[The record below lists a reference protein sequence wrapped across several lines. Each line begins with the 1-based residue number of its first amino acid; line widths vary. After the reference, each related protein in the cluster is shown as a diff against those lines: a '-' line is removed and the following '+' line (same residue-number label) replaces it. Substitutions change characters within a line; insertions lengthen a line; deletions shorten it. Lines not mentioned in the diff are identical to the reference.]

1 MLQMMRHC
9 YARAV
14 ELFAYPADRHTPSVV
29 ALLRLIAPAFGIF
42 LVAPLIDR
50 FELLRPVK
58 RWFGATPLRFRFWLV
73 FVHWPFANFRRIL
86 IAVLVPGRPTCL
98 HVTLGLGPSPTAM
111 LLRKAPARRSNVR
124 TRLCV
129 LSDTHGQHALYI
141 IPKCELLV
149 HCGDLMTEDR
159 GVRGPDGGNGALAR
173 LEEFGHWLGSQPCEA
188 AIVIGGNHDAIFE
201 DLGAERVRELLC
213 HGASRADPLA
223 KVYYLCNEGA
233 DVKGLRVFGTPLN
246 AANSKTS
253 QNIAFQPAYGAQT
266 GDDDPKLRAA
276 SQIPPGGLDILIS
289 HGPPAGVLDVGLG
302 SPLLAE
308 MAFRERPA
316 LHLFG
321 HQHLAYGV
329 AFDPTVGTLFVN
341 AASCDGLMAPLHP
354 PVVIDAYTRFF
365 FSFLFLPRLFIVMAA
380 FALLPHCILS
390 PLRTSAS
397 KPSHGPILML

>member
-1 MLQMMRHC
+1 MNNQNININIHKQILQ
-9 YARAV
+9 
-14 ELFAYPADRHTPSVV
+14 
-29 ALLRLIAPAFGIF
+29 
-42 LVAPLIDR
+42 
-50 FELLRPVK
+50 
-58 RWFGATPLRFRFWLV
+58 
-73 FVHWPFANFRRIL
+73 
-86 IAVLVPGRPTCL
+86 
-98 HVTLGLGPSPTAM
+98 
-111 LLRKAPARRSNVR
+111 
-124 TRLCV
+124 
-129 LSDTHGQHALYI
+129 
-141 IPKCELLV
+141 
-149 HCGDLMTEDR
+149 
-159 GVRGPDGGNGALAR
+159 
-173 LEEFGHWLGSQPCEA
+173 GHWLGSQPCEA